1 MNKILETIKLKWAEY
16 LLEIFVIMIG
26 ILGAFTL
33 NNWNADRVA
42 NVNEQKLLTN
52 IIEDLSTDYQATLEL
67 LQKVKRR
74 QEIHLRLYN
83 ESIVDISSERSNSYS
98 SEIVH
103 TTDVTSITWDNY
115 KNSIEK
121 ISKREIRSELNNY
134 FSSYNILLKFTG
146 DLNEAILNQFRPYL
160 RRHEIINLKIV
171 FESSPDQ
178 DDIDRSK
185 FFHSDRLRSEFG
197 TKEFNQVITELF
209 LGTQDVIQSLEILL
223 EKNQLLRTKLKTNL
237 N

>member
-1 MNKILETIKLKWAEY
+1 MKKILETLKLKWAEY

-33 NNWNADRVA
+33 NNWNVDRLA
-42 NVNEQKLLTN
+42 KANEQKLLTN
-52 IIEDLSTDYQATLEL
+52 IIEDLSTDYRTTFEL
-67 LQKVKRR
+67 LQKVKQR

-83 ESIVDISSERSNSYS
+83 ESIVEIFTEKSDPYS
-98 SEIVH
+98 SEIVE
-103 TTDVTSITWDNY
+103 TTDIISITWDNH

-121 ISKREIRSELNNY
+121 ISNREIRSELNKY
-134 FSSYNILLKFTG
+134 FSSHYILLKYAG
-146 DLNEAILNQFRPYL
+146 DLNRAILNEFRPYL
-160 RRHEIINLKIV
+160 RSEEIINLEAV

-185 FFHSDRLRSEFG
+185 FFHSDKLQSKFG
-197 TKEFNQVITELF
+197 TKEFNMLTTELF
-209 LGTQDVIQSLEILL
+209 LSTQDVIQSLETFL
-223 EKNQLLRTKLKTNL
+223 EKNQLLRTELKTNL